1 MERLLEYLTLW
12 GEGMKK
18 AVSVFLCDNI
28 TRKDVLALIDWM
40 SNEHITK
47 YLNEDNNIVD
57 QLKYLLWYSDD
68 AMLPFQFKRFGKF
81 YFVRLENNKPIGF
94 ISLKEKKKD
103 NYEVVYVIGQEELW
117 GHGLGTEAL
126 RQALYTIFLLFRA
139 KSLVA
144 MVHKDNIRSIRSV
157 NKCNFQIVD
166 ESSVYIK
173 FKIED
178 LDYLQY
184 IKKKKNCD

>member
-1 MERLLEYLTLW
+1 
-12 GEGMKK
+12 
-18 AVSVFLCDNI
+18 
-28 TRKDVLALIDWM
+28 
-40 SNEHITK
+40 
-47 YLNEDNNIVD
+47 
-57 QLKYLLWYSDD
+57 
-68 AMLPFQFKRFGKF
+68 MLPFQFKRFGKF
-81 YFVRLENNKPIGF
+81 YFVSLENNKPIGF